1 MAVQYE
7 EGLAT
12 VLVQDDPNASP
23 AATNVEVG
31 LSDGTYIEIVR
42 GLNEG
47 DLVVITFAA
56 TEEESSPSGP
66 GFIGIPG
73 AGQGGGPRQP

>member
-1 MAVQYE
+1 
-7 EGLAT
+7 LPT
-12 VLVQDDPNASP
+12 VLVQDNPTASP

-31 LSDGTYIEIVR
+31 LSDGTYTEIVR

-47 DLVVITFAA
+47 DLVVIAFTP
-56 TEEESSPSGP
+56 TEEGGFPSGG

-73 AGQGGGPRQP
+73 AGLGGGGRRQP